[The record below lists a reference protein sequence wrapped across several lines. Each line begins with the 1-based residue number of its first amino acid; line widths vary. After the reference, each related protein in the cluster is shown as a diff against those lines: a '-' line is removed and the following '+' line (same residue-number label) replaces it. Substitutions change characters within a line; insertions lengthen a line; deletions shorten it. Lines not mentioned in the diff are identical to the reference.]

1 MNYNLVDLKSE
12 SQTNEIFHLR
22 GQDLVFKIKKK
33 NKKQQDYFEIRNSTE
48 LLLQVTDDIILR
60 KRLHL
65 LSLVDDRDS
74 VQI

>member
-33 NKKQQDYFEIRNSTE
+33 KQQDYFEIRNCTE

-65 LSLVDDRDS
+65 LCLVDDRDS

>member
-65 LSLVDDRDS
+65 LCLVDDRDS